1 MKLLDISADFIDY
14 MTMEDNILTRQYL
27 ESISTADLLVLAD
40 DYGIDVPK
48 DLNRRLIIGELLEMA
63 EEQSGDE
70 EEVLVTEDDFSA
82 PDTLPRT
89 YNETQ
94 ICALL
99 RTPTWAFVFWDI
111 RESLLESLAEKEHFE
126 GLYLHVAFFDGP
138 TEEIPSDSFDIQIKL
153 TDREQFVFIPS
164 GKRYVIIN
172 LKSRWHER
180 DSQVLA
186 YTRRIEIPKEC
197 DELIN
202 LQPGKKLELPPLVKM
217 SGMEELLSEH
227 YKNHRQ
233 SLS

>member
-1 MKLLDISADFIDY
+1 MNLLDISADFIDY
-14 MTMEDNILTRQYL
+14 MIMEENTLTRQYL
-27 ESISTADLLVLAD
+27 ESISTADLLLLAD
-40 DYGIDVPK
+40 DYGIDVPR

-63 EEQSGDE
+63 EEQPE
-70 EEVLVTEDDFSA
+70 EEEQVLVTEGDFNT
-82 PDTLPRT
+82 PDTLPKT
-89 YNETQ
+89 YNDTQ
-94 ICALL
+94 IAPCYV
-99 RTPTWAFVFWDI
+99 RRHGHSFWDI
-111 RESLLESLAEKEHFE
+111 RESLLESILENDDFD
-126 GLYLHVAFFDGP
+126 GLFLHVAFFDGP
-138 TEEIPSDSFDIQIKL
+138 TVEVPSDSFDIQIKT

-172 LKSRWHER
+172 LKSRWQDK

-197 DELIN
+197 NELTN
-202 LQPGKKLELPPLVKM
+202 LQPGKKLELPPLVKL

>member
-1 MKLLDISADFIDY
+1 
-14 MTMEDNILTRQYL
+14 MEDNILTRQYL

>member
-1 MKLLDISADFIDY
+1 MNLLDISADFIDY
-14 MTMEDNILTRQYL
+14 MIMEENTLTRQYL
-27 ESISTADLLVLAD
+27 ESISTADLLLLAD
-40 DYGIDVPK
+40 DYGIDVPR

-63 EEQSGDE
+63 EEQPE
-70 EEVLVTEDDFSA
+70 EEEQVLVTEGDFNT
-82 PDTLPRT
+82 PDTLPKT
-89 YNETQ
+89 YNDTQ

-111 RESLLESLAEKEHFE
+111 RESLLESILENDGFD
-126 GLYLHVAFFDGP
+126 GLFLHVAFFDGP
-138 TEEIPSDSFDIQIKL
+138 TVEVPSDSFDIQIKT

-172 LKSRWHER
+172 LKSRWQDK

-197 DELIN
+197 NELTN
-202 LQPGKKLELPPLVKM
+202 LQPGKKLELPPLVKL